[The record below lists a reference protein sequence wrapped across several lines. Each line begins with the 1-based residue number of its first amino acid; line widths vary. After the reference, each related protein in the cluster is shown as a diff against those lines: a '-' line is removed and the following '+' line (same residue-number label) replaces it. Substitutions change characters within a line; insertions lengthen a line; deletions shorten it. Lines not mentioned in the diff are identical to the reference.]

1 MFVVDGVL
9 GEWAGL
15 PSSTR
20 ETMTYIP
27 RHKVTDLIPNKFE
40 AIKIAAMEA
49 RRLNEKARTYNV
61 NLPGK
66 ITSIAVDRL
75 IDGKVEYFDVKE
87 RARQA
92 RLEREQ
98 EEEE

>member
-1 MFVVDGVL
+1 
-9 GEWAGL
+9 
-15 PSSTR
+15 
-20 ETMTYIP
+20 MTYIP

-49 RRLNEKARTYNV
+49 RRLNDKARTYNV

-66 ITSIAVDRL
+66 ITSIAVGRL
-75 IDGKVEYFDVKE
+75 IDGKVEYYDVKE
-87 RARQA
+87 RARLA

>member
-1 MFVVDGVL
+1 
-9 GEWAGL
+9 
-15 PSSTR
+15 
-20 ETMTYIP
+20 MTYIP

-49 RRLNEKARTYNV
+49 RRLNDKAPTYNV
-61 NLPGK
+61 SLPAK
-66 ITSIAVDRL
+66 ITSIAVERL
-75 IDGKVEYFDVKE
+75 IDGKVEYYDLKE

-98 EEEE
+98 EVEE

>member
-1 MFVVDGVL
+1 
-9 GEWAGL
+9 
-15 PSSTR
+15 
-20 ETMTYIP
+20 MTYIP

-49 RRLNEKARTYNV
+49 RRLNDKARTYNV
-61 NLPGK
+61 SLPGK
-66 ITSIAVDRL
+66 ITSIAVERL
-75 IDGKVEYFDVKE
+75 IDGKVEYYDLKE

-98 EEEE
+98 EVEE